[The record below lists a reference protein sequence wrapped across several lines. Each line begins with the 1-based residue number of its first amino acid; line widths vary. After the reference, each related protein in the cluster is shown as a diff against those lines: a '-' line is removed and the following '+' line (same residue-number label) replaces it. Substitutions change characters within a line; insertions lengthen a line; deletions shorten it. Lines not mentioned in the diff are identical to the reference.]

1 MIVIARPPTVGLI
14 EAVEFEYAADDV
26 GENVAESAAAPR
38 STGTQSQVAV
48 DVADTD
54 SQPGIETLFNMK
66 LTVPARDV
74 VAVMR
79 FVVLY

>member
-1 MIVIARPPTVGLI
+1 VAFN
-14 EAVEFEYAADDV
+14 EAVEFEYAADEV
-26 GENVAESAAAPR
+26 GENVAESATVPR
-38 STGTQSQVAV
+38 STGVQSHEAV

>member
-1 MIVIARPPTVGLI
+1 MIVIARPPTVAFN
-14 EAVEFEYAADDV
+14 EAVEFEYAADVV
-26 GENVAESAAAPR
+26 GVKVAESAADPR
-38 STGTQSQVAV
+38 STGIQSH
-48 DVADTD
+48 VADAAVATD

>member
-1 MIVIARPPTVGLI
+1 VGLI

-26 GENVAESAAAPR
+26 GVKVAESAADPR

-48 DVADTD
+48 EVADTD

-66 LTVPARDV
+66 LTVPAREV

>member
-1 MIVIARPPTVGLI
+1 VGLI

-26 GENVAESAAAPR
+26 GENVAESAAVPR
-38 STGTQSQVAV
+38 STGVQSHEAV
-48 DVADTD
+48 EVADTD